1 MLDAVADK
9 LAQVSLLT
17 FFLVT
22 DSVAFAHVP
31 LWFFAVIVGRDV
43 LLGIGTLLVRK
54 RRGDVA
60 VVSEVHGKLASA
72 MLFVLLLGITLDVG
86 RHSWI
91 EPLMVLWRS
100 S

>member
-1 MLDAVADK
+1 MLDAVAGK

-43 LLGIGTLLVRK
+43 LRGIGTLLVRK

-72 MLFVLLLGITLDVG
+72 MLSCSCSASPSMSAGTRG
-86 RHSWI
+86 
-91 EPLMVLWRS
+91 S
-100 S
+100 SR